1 MPHKIIQ
8 ASTINHGNLTNVK
21 HVITSEIAFCLGS
34 DDHSFYHLLLLKSQQ
49 TTPQSAL
56 LAIVNIKQFV
66 FIIFIIH
73 QSVVAVSN
81 INLTNLWL
89 YQSVQPFYVIGGH
102 RKYCCVGLY
111 LLKWTWQEGNRAIS
125 VVYTFYSHLGW
136 WLVELRV
143 ATGCVS
149 SFFRVLKASCV
160 RHNSIMLILMSCEL
174 FLVITLK
181 REYLKLSALL

>member
-1 MPHKIIQ
+1 MILGEKFESVKCKLSLFKIKLLYYEILKNLSMPHKIIQ
-8 ASTINHGNLTNVK
+8 ASKINHGNLTNVK

-81 INLTNLWL
+81 INLTNL
-89 YQSVQPFYVIGGH
+89 
-102 RKYCCVGLY
+102 
-111 LLKWTWQEGNRAIS
+111 
-125 VVYTFYSHLGW
+125 
-136 WLVELRV
+136 
-143 ATGCVS
+143 
-149 SFFRVLKASCV
+149 
-160 RHNSIMLILMSCEL
+160 
-174 FLVITLK
+174 
-181 REYLKLSALL
+181 